1 MRAVNLLPRDESKKT
16 RKATPLPVAVGAV
29 AAVVVTGVL
38 GAGFVVEHRSVSQ
51 KKADLAAVQAELAA
65 VPGPKRP
72 DANEISLSNQ
82 EGPREQA
89 LQQALT
95 GRVAWDHLMREIS
108 LVIPSDVWLTSM
120 AVQAPVASSPA
131 VPPAAGATPAPAPTT
146 TSSSNSFSIEGNAYS
161 HEGVARLL
169 TRLALVPDLSD
180 VTLGSSTLISP
191 GKRSAVQFTI
201 NASVR
206 APGGSS

>member
-1 MRAVNLLPRDESKKT
+1 MKAVNLLPRDEPKKT
-16 RKATPLPVAVGAV
+16 RRQTPLPVAVGAV

-38 GAGFVVEHRSVSQ
+38 GAGFVVEHKNVSQ

-65 VPGPKRP
+65 VPGPKQP
-72 DANEISLSNQ
+72 NPNEIALSGQ

-89 LQQALT
+89 LQQALN

-131 VPPAAGATPAPAPTT
+131 VPPVAGTTAPVP
-146 TSSSNSFSIEGNAYS
+146 TSSANSFTIEGNAYS
-161 HEGVARLL
+161 HDGVARLL
-169 TRLALVPDLSD
+169 TRLALIPDLSD

-201 NASVR
+201 NAAVR
-206 APGGSS
+206 APGGAS

>member
-1 MRAVNLLPRDESKKT
+1 MKAVNLLPRDEPNKT
-16 RKATPLPVAVGAV
+16 RRHTPLPVAVGAV
-29 AAVVVTGVL
+29 TAVVVTGVL
-38 GAGFVVEHRSVSQ
+38 GAGFVVEHKTVSQ

-65 VPGPKRP
+65 VPGPKQPNP
-72 DANEISLSNQ
+72 DEIALSGQ

-89 LQQALT
+89 LQQALN

-131 VPPAAGATPAPAPTT
+131 VPPVAGTAAPIP
-146 TSSSNSFSIEGNAYS
+146 TSSSNSFTIEGNAYS
-161 HEGVARLL
+161 HEGVARLM

-201 NASVR
+201 NAAVR
-206 APGGSS
+206 APGGAS